1 MKCPVCG
8 SRMTGLSIPWLRQC
22 RQCGFYQSTL
32 DIWISDS
39 NDTSTLNEIK
49 RSQALKPVRTLSFRQ
64 VFGHLASH
72 KSKGE
77 LLDVGC
83 GHGWFL
89 EMAKEAGFNA
99 TGIEPD
105 EFIWKEAK
113 KTGLSVRNGYFPDVL
128 QSDEQFD
135 VICFNDVFEHLPDIA
150 QAALACRK
158 HLKKDG
164 VLSVNI
170 PVSNGLLYRI
180 SKILARFG
188 VMSPFERLWQ
198 KEFPSP
204 HISYFSTE
212 NLKHFFEKQGFEQ
225 VLDRPLRSAELSG
238 LWQRV
243 RYDQTKG
250 MLYSIFSYLI
260 LLALLPFLRVLPSDI
275 QLQFFKLK
283 DSKNSG

>member
-1 MKCPVCG
+1 MESCYGYLLLPTERLLVQIA
-8 SRMTGLSIPWLRQC
+8 TIGLSQQADNFFWFVSFLLHC
-22 RQCGFYQSTL
+22 ELFCLFK
-32 DIWISDS
+32 
-39 NDTSTLNEIK
+39 TSHSLW
-49 RSQALKPVRTLSFRQ
+49 ASFSGGGQ
-64 VFGHLASH
+64 LA
-72 KSKGE
+72 
-77 LLDVGC
+77 
-83 GHGWFL
+83 F
-89 EMAKEAGFNA
+89 
-99 TGIEPD
+99 
-105 EFIWKEAK
+105 
-113 KTGLSVRNGYFPDVL
+113 
-128 QSDEQFD
+128 
-135 VICFNDVFEHLPDIA
+135 
-150 QAALACRK
+150 
-158 HLKKDG
+158 
-164 VLSVNI
+164 
-170 PVSNGLLYRI
+170 
-180 SKILARFG
+180 FG

-283 DSKNSG
+283 DSKNSN